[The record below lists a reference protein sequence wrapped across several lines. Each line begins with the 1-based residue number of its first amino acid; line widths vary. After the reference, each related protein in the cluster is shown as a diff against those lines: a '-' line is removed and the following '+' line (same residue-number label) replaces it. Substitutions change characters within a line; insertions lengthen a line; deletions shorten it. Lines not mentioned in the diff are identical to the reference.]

1 MGSLALLIISFN
13 RGIIRSITSSKLF
26 FFQFVQSC
34 IKFLRDI
41 KNNDNKKNTL
51 MILNNINN
59 NNFKKRTNFK
69 SASLFICRGVG
80 FLF

>member
-13 RGIIRSITSSKLF
+13 RGIIRFITSSKLF

-34 IKFLRDI
+34 IKFLRDV

-51 MILNNINN
+51 MILNNVNN
-59 NNFKKRTNFK
+59 NNFKKKNEFR
-69 SASLFICRGVG
+69 VG